1 MANTFT
7 RKLSSGVGTTAEEI
21 GNYTVGAG
29 TTTIVV
35 GLSVTNTTGSA
46 ITANVYIQDA
56 SLSNTSIVTNAPIS
70 SGSSLVVGGGDQKLV
85 LITGDKIFV
94 QSSASSSLDA
104 VMSIM
109 EIT

>member
-7 RKLSSGVGTTAEEI
+7 RKLSSAIGTTAVDI
-21 GNYTVGAG
+21 GSYTVGVN
-29 TTTIVV
+29 TTTVVV
-35 GLSVTNTTGSA
+35 GLSVTNRTGSA
-46 ITANVYIQDA
+46 VTANVFIRDVGA
-56 SLSNTSIVTNAPIS
+56 ANTYVVTNAPVS
-70 SGSSLVVGGGDQKLV
+70 SGSALVVGGGDQKLV
-85 LITGDKIFV
+85 LIEGDTVFV

>member
-7 RKLSSGVGTTAEEI
+7 RKLSSDVGTTAEAI
-21 GNYTVGAG
+21 GNYTVGAS

-46 ITANVYIQDA
+46 ITANVYIQDSTLA
-56 SLSNTSIVTNAPIS
+56 NTSIVTNAPIS

-85 LITGDKIFV
+85 LVTGDKVLV

-104 VMSIM
+104 IMSIM